1 MEDKKIVL
9 SLVQPS
15 GDLTI
20 GNYLGAMKNFLDYQD
35 KYECYFGVADLHSI
49 TVPQVPKDLRRRTK
63 EVIALYLAIGLDP
76 SKVSVFVQS
85 HVEEHLKLYW
95 VLNSISYMGQLSRMT
110 QFKEKSQKSEENLN
124 AALFTY
130 PTLMAADILIYNAD
144 YVPIGDDQKQHLELA
159 RDLAER
165 FNSKYSPTFT
175 VPEGIINKSSR
186 RIMSL
191 KNPEVKMSKSDPDK
205 NSCIFILDEPAAI
218 KKKIKGAVTDSLANF
233 SYNDEQKGLKNLIDI
248 YCAITKVTPEGVVD
262 KYQGTSYAQFKEDLA
277 DLVVET
283 LSPIQEKFKNYI
295 NDTHLIDNIL
305 EEGMIEAKKR
315 AYKMIDKV
323 YRKVGFYQIGKK

>member
-35 KYECYFGVADLHSI
+35 KYDCYFGVADLHSI

-130 PTLMAADILIYNAD
+130 PSLMAADILIYNAD

-165 FNSKYSPTFT
+165 FNNRYSPTFT

-191 KNPEVKMSKSDPDK
+191 KNPEIKMSKSDTDK
-205 NSCIFILDEPAAI
+205 NSCIFILDEPKVI
-218 KKKIKGAVTDSLANF
+218 LKKIKGAVTDSIANF
-233 SYNDEQKGLKNLIDI
+233 DYNDEQKGLKNLIDI
-248 YCAITKVTPEGVVD
+248 YCAISKKTTDEVVE
-262 KYQGTSYAQFKEDLA
+262 KYKGSSYAQFKEDLA
-277 DLVVET
+277 RIIIDC
-283 LSPIQEKFKNYI
+283 LSPIQEKYKTYI
-295 NDTHLIDNIL
+295 NDTQLLDKIL
-305 EEGMIEAKKR
+305 EKGAEKAKMR
-315 AYKMIDKV
+315 AYKMADKV
-323 YRKVGFYQIGKK
+323 YRKVGFYQLGRK